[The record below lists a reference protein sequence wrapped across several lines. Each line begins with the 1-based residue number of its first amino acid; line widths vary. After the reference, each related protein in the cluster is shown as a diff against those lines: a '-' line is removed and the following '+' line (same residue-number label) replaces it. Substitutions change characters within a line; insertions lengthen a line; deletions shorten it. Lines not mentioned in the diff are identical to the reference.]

1 MLKAGVNCL
10 VCKSLEKLPNNRVF
24 LVELLECPGLLW
36 LGHVKA
42 DFDLCR
48 HVRNSIPMIATV
60 EMVNPHQIAVHCQQV
75 GYAGPL
81 GFSAP
86 FPGFS
91 APVLSRL
98 AA

>member
-1 MLKAGVNCL
+1 
-10 VCKSLEKLPNNRVF
+10 
-24 LVELLECPGLLW
+24 
-36 LGHVKA
+36 
-42 DFDLCR
+42 
-48 HVRNSIPMIATV
+48 MIATV

-75 GYAGPL
+75 GYAGGF

-86 FPGFS
+86 FTGFS